1 MPSYTPQAP
10 QSSYT
15 PMNYQAGGPT
25 QVSTSPVAGAAPVYP
40 TVGNVALP
48 AGYDNTMAAYNDPDY
63 IKAMT
68 AWSQTALPAYQA
80 INNQQNT
87 DREYGHNAYIQ
98 GEELIQTKFRDDTA
112 AALGFGGLDLQKQI
126 ATDQSNQWGAQFD
139 RDGERNQRADFESD
153 RNYDFDVQKTREEFR
168 QSDEK
173 IQIDRDRQQAD
184 AAYQA
189 GTLSINQYVA
199 EMNRLAQVENNALNT
214 RIADQDYE
222 RSGQRLQIDSAKNQ
236 ADAAYQQGTLSINQY
251 KAEMDRL
258 GQIENNARQ
267 IAKDRADA
275 AYQQGSLQQQRYSTD
290 TGAQISR
297 EQLGQQRYST
307 DIGAQISRE
316 QLAQQRYSTDT
327 GATISRE
334 QMQSAYD
341 TAVMQAVGRNQA
353 QNVRWMRG

>member
-1 MPSYTPQAP
+1 MFSPSMPSYTPQAMP
-10 QSSYT
+10 SYT
-15 PMNYQAGGPT
+15 PQNYWPGNSGATGYDAGFSGPTAQPTYGTPGAGGWNRPGAGGQPPT
-25 QVSTSPVAGAAPVYP
+25 NGMYKPITP

-63 IKAMT
+63 IKAMA

-87 DREYGHNAYIQ
+87 DREFGWNQYVQ
-98 GEELIQTKFRDDTA
+98 GETLAQTKWRDDQA
-112 AALGFGGLDLQKQI
+112 NKLGFGGLDLQKQM
-126 ATDQSNQWGAQFD
+126 AQEASDQFGAEFAYKGQ
-139 RDGERNQRADFESD
+139 RDVRADWEAD
-153 RNYDFDVQKTREEFR
+153 RNYNFDVEKTRTEFA
-168 QSDEK
+168 QTGEK

-222 RSGQRLQIDSAKNQ
+222 RSGQKLQIDSAKQ
-236 ADAAYQQGTLSINQY
+236 KADALFQQGTLDTNQY

-267 IAKDRADA
+267 TAKDKADA
-275 AYQQGSLQQQRYSTD
+275 LYQQGSLQQQRYSTD

-297 EQLGQQRYST
+297 EQMQR
-307 DIGAQISRE
+307 
-316 QLAQQRYSTDT
+316 
-327 GATISRE
+327 
-334 QMQSAYD
+334 AYD
-341 TAVMQAVGRNQA
+341 TAVMQAVGRNQT